1 MQLRRSGPVVYVL
14 VFFPPLTHWQLGI
27 PRLRSASF
35 GVALSTS
42 TQSQDAGASDGLGG
56 EKSCEPRVVSSF
68 AIVCNLRARAP
79 HCPRIA
85 LPNLEGE
92 GDGPSCPNTWK
103 GSPHCA
109 ESVYVGGTGEQ
120 VDSSSPD
127 RGSRRTPQ
135 GVRPERGVASLHRDV
150 RGSAVRRPR
159 GVRGPPGSRGGP
171 AGLPPRP
178 AGGPWRAAR
187 RRSSPLARTGSR
199 GRGPLRRRRGRGG
212 APAGEKTLAAT
223 TAGPGPS
230 GNMAPPTP
238 DGGEASRRRHGP
250 RREFP
255 GAKAVAAAAGN
266 RFRERRR
273 TNPERAPRTAGRP
286 RLASARGTRGF
297 ARPPPF
303 PGAKAAISPVAR
315 TRARAREASRA
326 ARTRHPGAQHPAAD
340 TCCVAQI
347 G

>member
-1 MQLRRSGPVVYVL
+1 MVLPVRIPGKGVPIVRSVCVCVCGGDTGTGGFL
-14 VFFPPLTHWQLGI
+14 LSR
-27 PRLRSASF
+27 PRLAN
-35 GVALSTS
+35 
-42 TQSQDAGASDGLGG
+42 
-56 EKSCEPRVVSSF
+56 EPRRAFARNAVLPPSS
-68 AIVCNLRARAP
+68 
-79 HCPRIA
+79 
-85 LPNLEGE
+85 
-92 GDGPSCPNTWK
+92 
-103 GSPHCA
+103 
-109 ESVYVGGTGEQ
+109 
-120 VDSSSPD
+120 
-127 RGSRRTPQ
+127 
-135 GVRPERGVASLHRDV
+135 SLHRDV

-212 APAGEKTLAAT
+212 APAGGKNTRCH
-223 TAGPGPS
+223 
-230 GNMAPPTP
+230 
-238 DGGEASRRRHGP
+238 DGGARTLGKHGAADSGRGREASRRRHGP

-286 RLASARGTRGF
+286 RLASARRRGTRGF

-326 ARTRHPGAQHPAAD
+326 ARPEPDTRARSIRRRTPVASRRSGSRRDRCAVRVRAHRRPGSWSRSRCRRTPRSP
-340 TCCVAQI
+340 CSRPPRS
-347 G
+347 